1 MAKDQSSNLVVVLNS
16 NKMLEYFRDRP
27 LSQNQQIDLD
37 AMDRKLDNGLKL
49 GSRRINNPSPQD
61 KATYVANLLITA
73 LTNEEE
79 SKVAITCA
87 YLATRFGDL
96 KQIKADMRSGG
107 QLSIQL
113 IFDQEYREAAPIKF
127 IPKEDLN

>member
-1 MAKDQSSNLVVVLNS
+1 MAKDQQSNLVVVLNS
-16 NKMLEYFRDRP
+16 NKELEYFRDRP
-27 LSQNQQIDLD
+27 LSKNQQVDLE
-37 AMDRKLDNGLKL
+37 AMDRKLDSGLQL
-49 GSRRINNPSPQD
+49 GSRRINKPSPQD
-61 KATYVANLLITA
+61 RATYVANLLVTA
-73 LTNEEE
+73 LTNEED

-96 KQIKADMRSGG
+96 KQIKADMRSG

-113 IFDQEYREAAPIKF
+113 IFDEEYREAAPIKF

>member
-1 MAKDQSSNLVVVLNS
+1 MANDQQSNLVVVLNA
-16 NKMLEYFRDRP
+16 NKVLEYFRDRP
-27 LSQNQQIDLD
+27 LSQSQLIDLET
-37 AMDRKLDNGLKL
+37 MDRKMNSGLQL
-49 GSRRINNPSPQD
+49 GSRRINNPNPQD
-61 KATYVANLLITA
+61 KATYVANLLVTA

-87 YLATRFGDL
+87 YLATRFRDL
-96 KQIKADMRSGG
+96 KQIKADMHSG

-113 IFDQEYREAAPIKF
+113 IFDEQYREAAPIKF